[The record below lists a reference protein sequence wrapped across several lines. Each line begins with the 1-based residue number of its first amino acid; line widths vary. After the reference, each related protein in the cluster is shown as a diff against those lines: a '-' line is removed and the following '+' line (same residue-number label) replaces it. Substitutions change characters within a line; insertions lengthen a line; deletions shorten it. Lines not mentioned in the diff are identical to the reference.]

1 MQFQKQ
7 VNWQTHTAGDGLWSK
22 REATVRVTE
31 VWLNYVNDE
40 DDEDGFGELC
50 VRFSTAD
57 WDISSH
63 GLIYTDKRWI
73 GEFRALMKTLGFSPV
88 AVDDIDYSEAG
99 MQGADYV
106 SMDVGEDFLREVE
119 PMYRWTINKQSV
131 TA

>member
-1 MQFQKQ
+1 MEFSKQ

-40 DDEDGFGELC
+40 GDFGELC
-50 VRFSTAD
+50 ACFDTRD
-57 WDISSH
+57 WDDNKD
-63 GLIYTDKRWI
+63 GLIYTDKHWI
-73 GEFRALMKTLGFSPV
+73 GEFRALMKTMGFSPV

-119 PMYRWTINKQSV
+119 PMYRFVINKEAV
-131 TA
+131 NA

>member
-1 MQFQKQ
+1 MKFRKQ
-7 VNWQTHTAGDGLWSK
+7 INWQLHTAGDGLWSK

-31 VWLNYVNDE
+31 VWLNYVNEE
-40 DDEDGFGELC
+40 DGEDGFGELC
-50 VRFSTAD
+50 VSFSTAD

-63 GLIYTDKRWI
+63 GLIYTDKRWL
-73 GEFRALMKTLGFSPV
+73 GELRALMKTLGFSPIAV
-88 AVDDIDYSEAG
+88 ADIDYSEAG